1 MSLCLRPVV
10 EKWGEGLT
18 YSSRERDI
26 TDLIGALAHE
36 AQAGEVAQHSYAD
49 LRVVWVEKGLIFLD
63 YLRDT
68 EVTDM
73 LAVLADADL
82 LNAETEERERAT
94 EDVRDLKLMSGA
106 WRTSVDPEDGSL
118 RFYCD

>member
-10 EKWGEGLT
+10 ENWGESMT

-26 TDLIGALAHE
+26 TDLLAELAHQ
-36 AQAGEVAQHSYAD
+36 AHAGEVAQHPYGD
-49 LRVVWVEKGLIFLD
+49 LRVVWIEKGQVFLD
-63 YLRDT
+63 YLGNT
-68 EVTDM
+68 EVADM

-82 LNAETEERERAT
+82 LSADDDERERAT
-94 EDVRDLKLMSGA
+94 EDVRDIKLMAGV
-106 WRTSVDPEDGSL
+106 WRASVDPEDGSL